1 MSVVEKFDVLAA
13 ASLECH
19 HAVVRVGWR
28 VLHRVHQD
36 IAITGVPVLVVGVRR
51 ARERVAVL
59 PVDAVLINRRIP
71 GSTDDVVHRSRRV
84 AVHVDTLPRLEQV
97 DGDPHRRDRRVVR
110 SIGRLER
117 HVAGVAVPLEVVGH
131 RLEFGPNLSHR
142 PVRRADRAGKCSVEV
157 LLVILQRCRGC
168 LDGSEINWRAAVA
181 FKWFGHVPGP
191 LVEVV

>member
-1 MSVVEKFDVLAA
+1 M
-13 ASLECH
+13 
-19 HAVVRVGWR
+19 
-28 VLHRVHQD
+28 
-36 IAITGVPVLVVGVRR
+36 
-51 ARERVAVL
+51 
-59 PVDAVLINRRIP
+59 
-71 GSTDDVVHRSRRV
+71 
-84 AVHVDTLPRLEQV
+84 

-181 FKWFGHVPGP
+181 FEWFGHVSGP
-191 LVEVV
+191 LVEVVWVGYSPASVFHFLGEGASLQSEELQHLQQNLQLKTCVHTVVQKWNQWIDSALSVEEIMAGMRKKN